1 MKGKIL
7 DFNAATSQGVIAGE
21 DGKRY
26 NFNGAEWK
34 SEGSA
39 STGLTVD
46 FVVNGE
52 SATQLY
58 LDKTV
63 SSVSS
68 KKIAAALLAF
78 FFGAFGVHK
87 FYLGYN
93 KQGVIMLLTFLFGFI
108 LLGLPSIAIGIIAF
122 IEFIIYITKSD
133 DDFEQ
138 TYVTGQRSWF

>member
-39 STGLTVD
+39 SNGLTVD
-46 FVVNGE
+46 FVVNDE
-52 SATQLY
+52 NATQIY
-58 LDKTV
+58 FDKTI
-63 SSVSS
+63 SSASS

-78 FFGAFGVHK
+78 FFGTFGVQK

-93 KQGVIMLLTFLFGFI
+93 KAKHTARKTRRLDAHCVRACALGVSHT
-108 LLGLPSIAIGIIAF
+108 
-122 IEFIIYITKSD
+122 E
-133 DDFEQ
+133 
-138 TYVTGQRSWF
+138 

>member
-7 DFNAATSQGVIAGE
+7 DYKATSGQGVIAGD

-26 NFNGAEWK
+26 DFDGSEWQ
-34 SEGSA
+34 SDEA
-39 STGLTVD
+39 AIAGLFVD
-46 FVVNGE
+46 FVVENE
-52 SATQLY
+52 QATKLY
-58 LDKTV
+58 IDKTIATD
-63 SSVSS
+63 SS
-68 KKIAAALLAF
+68 KKVAAALLAF

-122 IEFIIYITKSD
+122 IEFILYITKTD
-133 DDFEQ
+133 QDFDQ
-138 TYVTGQRSWF
+138 TYIHGQRPWF